1 MTRIVNTNYLAA
13 AIGRTPAR
21 VRQLKKAGI
30 IPSLIGPNGCSLRN
44 AFPLW
49 ESVRDFSAYK
59 CNSKHCGRPSVGE
72 RSEGCDVGI
81 QSIFGFA
88 DGFKPLR

>member
-44 AFPLW
+44 AYPLW
-49 ESVRDFSAYK
+49 ESVRDLSAYK

-72 RSEGCDVGI
+72 RSEEGCDQG
-81 QSIFGFA
+81 QSIFDFT